1 MHSSQFSGVRT
12 PPALSLPLEMVWI
25 TPKMH
30 AEPCY
35 ELTPK
40 VHGCGDRCLLGDS
53 LSANSSALMRGGIRY
68 TKIRSQND
76 RVILVGKELQDPRV
90 QPQPTPLCPLLTSLS
105 ATSPQLLNTSR
116 DSDCT
121 TSVGSPCHCITALP
135 KKKHFLIFN
144 LNIPWQNIR
153 PFPLGLLL
161 SPGRSVQPPPHHSH
175 LSGSCREP

>member
-105 ATSPQLLNTSR
+105 ATSPQLWDTCR
-116 DSDCT
+116 DGDPT
-121 TSVGSPCHCITALP
+121 SPCAAVPLHLSENVF
-135 KKKHFLIFN
+135 FLISN
-144 LNIPWQNIR
+144 LNLPGATEDV
-153 PFPLGLLL
+153 FLG
-161 SPGRSVQPPPHHSH
+161 
-175 LSGSCREP
+175 